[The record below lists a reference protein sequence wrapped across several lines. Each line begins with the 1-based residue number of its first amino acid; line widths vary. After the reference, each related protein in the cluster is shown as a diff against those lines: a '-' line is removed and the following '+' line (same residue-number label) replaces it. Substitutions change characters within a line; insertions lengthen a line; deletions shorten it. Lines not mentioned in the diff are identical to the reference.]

1 MLFQLQWHIEKAL
14 LDLSLRPG
22 LSWTSPLSETE
33 KMYSHIAIHTFITT
47 VMKDNTLKNLA
58 PLHALYFDVNHIRK
72 SIRNIGFLPL

>member
-14 LDLSLRPG
+14 LDLSLCPG

-47 VMKDNTLKNLA
+47 VMKDNTLR
-58 PLHALYFDVNHIRK
+58 I
-72 SIRNIGFLPL
+72 